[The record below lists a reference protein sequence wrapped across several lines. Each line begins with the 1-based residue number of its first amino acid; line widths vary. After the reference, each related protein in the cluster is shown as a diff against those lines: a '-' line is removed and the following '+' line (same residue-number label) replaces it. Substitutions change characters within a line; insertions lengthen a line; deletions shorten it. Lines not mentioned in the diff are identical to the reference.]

1 MKTEKREII
10 VEQFKNR
17 KKEESEWV
25 RKKEERAW
33 SERGGEALYTK
44 PNDTAKFSIILNKR
58 DKLILKNE
66 RQARIDFFL
75 SDREIG
81 VFAEVYWKY
90 F

>member
-1 MKTEKREII
+1 MASLRAAALIRSLLNNLKTE
-10 VEQFKNR
+10 

-66 RQARIDFFL
+66 RQARIDFFF
-75 SDREIG
+75 IG
-81 VFAEVYWKY
+81 
-90 F
+90 